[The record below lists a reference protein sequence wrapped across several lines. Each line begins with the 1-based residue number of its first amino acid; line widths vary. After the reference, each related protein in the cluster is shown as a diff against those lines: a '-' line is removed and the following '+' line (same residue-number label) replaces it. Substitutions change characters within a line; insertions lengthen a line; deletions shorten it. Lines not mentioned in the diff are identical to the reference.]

1 MADPEPTK
9 PNPDPAP
16 NPDPPNP
23 APNPDPPN
31 PAPNPDPPKADGP
44 SRQEFDSLSESV
56 GKLVS
61 SVADLVAK
69 LGDGKDSTPLDKGPW
84 TSWGSKRDNN
94 V

>member
-9 PNPDPAP
+9 P

-31 PAPNPDPPKADGP
+31 PAPRADGP

-56 GKLVS
+56 TKLVS
-61 SVADLVAK
+61 SVGDLVAK